1 VRVTAFYQDITR
13 AKADIFIA
21 GITAEVRPPRGLVG
35 KVDWYLG
42 GFLSRQILEGTLKG
56 GAGEMTLVALK
67 GKLLTPK
74 LLLLGLGGGAEL
86 RREEASAQFRRVGQA
101 VRDLNLTSVALEIPL
116 IETPRSGTYVILQE
130 TLAGFRQAY
139 RENGDPVHCEV
150 QILSRTEVESEGWR
164 RVIRGMPR

>member
-13 AKADIFIA
+13 VKADIFIA
-21 GITAEVRPPRGLVG
+21 AFTAEVRPPRGLVG

-42 GFLSRQILEGTLKG
+42 GFISRQILEGTLHG
-56 GAGEMTLVALK
+56 GSGEMTLVALG

-86 RREEASAQFRRVGQA
+86 RKEDASRLFRRIGQA
-101 VRDLNLTSVALEIPL
+101 VRDLKLTSVALEIPL
-116 IETPRSGTYVILQE
+116 IETPKSGTYEILQE
-130 TLAGFRQAY
+130 TLAGFRLAY
-139 RENGDPVHCEV
+139 RENDAPVHCEV

-164 RVIRGMPR
+164 RVIRGLPR